1 METQSGNWANSRI
14 KARHTLSCVR
24 YAVRSAEPREC
35 LFNDFEVLVLCTI
48 IGRGDGFKGVKGVI
62 HQRFFINKM
71 GNIDIVLASSEI

>member
-1 METQSGNWANSRI
+1 
-14 KARHTLSCVR
+14 
-24 YAVRSAEPREC
+24 